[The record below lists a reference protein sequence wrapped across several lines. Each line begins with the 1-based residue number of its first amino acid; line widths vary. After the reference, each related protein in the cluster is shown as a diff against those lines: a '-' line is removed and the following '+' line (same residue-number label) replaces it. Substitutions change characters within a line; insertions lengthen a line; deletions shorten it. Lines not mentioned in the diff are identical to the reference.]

1 MKKFKWVLALLILTG
16 LFLAIAMSIFIQS
29 ADARADFAT
38 FADRRTRPTE
48 PVGYDVN
55 GTSTETMASW
65 PGVRGV
71 GNLGIGTGDPFL
83 VEPEF
88 INNAM
93 KSFAR
98 SQAKNV
104 TAPGNATREVI
115 SVPQNNSTSNRT
127 LISGNVMQGNERFQP
142 VHEHVA
148 EGLPEPEEER
158 LKEKKPEAEEP
169 LTENLLP
176 EYVNAAGVITRTEP
190 YSITIGQPFPHI
202 LNEDPVEPGVL
213 YAKMFGLPLPG
224 GRMIDMGIKS
234 LGSEF

>member
-1 MKKFKWVLALLILTG
+1 VAG
-16 LFLAIAMSIFIQS
+16 
-29 ADARADFAT
+29 ARADFAT
-38 FADRRTRPTE
+38 FANRSTRPLE
-48 PVGYDVN
+48 PLYYDIN
-55 GTSTETMASW
+55 GTSTETIVSW

-71 GNLGIGTGDPFL
+71 GNLGIGTGDPLL

-88 INNAM
+88 INDAM
-93 KSFAR
+93 KSFAE

-127 LISGNVMQGNERFQP
+127 LISGNVTQGNETFQP
-142 VHEHVA
+142 VHEHAA

-158 LKEKKPEAEEP
+158 LEEKKPEAEEP

-176 EYVNAAGVITRTEP
+176 EFVNAAGVITRTEP
-190 YSITIGQPFPHI
+190 YSIIIGQPFPHI

-213 YAKMFGLPLPG
+213 YAKMFGLPLPS
-224 GRMIDMGIKS
+224 GRIIDMGIKS